1 MLLLHPWMI
10 FKITMAALTLETFCC
25 VKYPLFSCGVIQG
38 VQGLLEEDPG
48 QLGGNQGPRVKS
60 KVAQSCPIL

>member
-10 FKITMAALTLETFCC
+10 FKITMAALTLETFCY

-48 QLGGNQGPRVKS
+48 QLGGN
-60 KVAQSCPIL
+60 